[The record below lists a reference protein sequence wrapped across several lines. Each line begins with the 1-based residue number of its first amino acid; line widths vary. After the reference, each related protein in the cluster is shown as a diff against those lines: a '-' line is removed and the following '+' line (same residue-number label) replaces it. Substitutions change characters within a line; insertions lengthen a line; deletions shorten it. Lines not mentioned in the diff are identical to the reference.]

1 MNNSIL
7 ITHEKGVN
15 RNVNISI
22 VVAALLVFVL
32 ILFIKQAGFL
42 RASILLYAGIIT
54 FLARF
59 LHDTEYAYICKYI
72 YAFIFG

>member
-1 MNNSIL
+1 LNNSIL

-32 ILFIKQAGFL
+32 ILFIKQAGFFAP
-42 RASILLYAGIIT
+42 RYSFTQA
-54 FLARF
+54 
-59 LHDTEYAYICKYI
+59 
-72 YAFIFG
+72 